1 MEILEVVLFC
11 RFNGIFTCGMKILLS
26 LYNFVCLVKGVMWVL
41 RLWRDV
47 MTDTLASK
55 KGCVINLRTQ
65 HKRLFLQGLHRWL
78 VFFFFRKLDQDIPSR
93 HEIDQVFKSKLGMY
107 RIMMPQ
113 GFVDSGGGGH
123 FLVNMFGKHLVHLRP
138 VKTETNFGN
147 CSPTRKNVRLE
158 QPRATNDIF
167 SHFLGF

>member
-78 VFFFFRKLDQDIPSR
+78 VFFFLETGPRYIITAWDRPSLQEQTWDVSY
-93 HEIDQVFKSKLGMY
+93 HDAT
-107 RIMMPQ
+107 RIRR
-113 GFVDSGGGGH
+113 FGGGH

-138 VKTETNFGN
+138 VKTETNSGN